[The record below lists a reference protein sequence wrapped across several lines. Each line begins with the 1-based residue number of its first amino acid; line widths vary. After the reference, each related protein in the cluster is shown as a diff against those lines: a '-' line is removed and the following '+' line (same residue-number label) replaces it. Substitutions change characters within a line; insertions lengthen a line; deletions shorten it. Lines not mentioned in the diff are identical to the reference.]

1 LNFQLR
7 QTGTSVTGTV
17 SIGITGINVS
27 GMIGSDQA
35 LTMSGQP
42 YTSSAVTQ
50 SVTNWTSAITGRDSM
65 SGEFTYTLVPDDPR
79 RITVTL
85 RMAFENATRITA

>member
-1 LNFQLR
+1 M
-7 QTGTSVTGTV
+7 V
-17 SIGITGINVS
+17 SIGITGVNVS

-42 YTSSAVTQ
+42 FTSSAVTQ
-50 SVTNWTSAITGRDSM
+50 NVTNWRSTITGRDSM

-85 RMAFENATRITA
+85 RMAFENATRISA